1 MSRGLFITF
10 EGSEG
15 CGKSTQ
21 IRVLA
26 ERLGAAGRDVVLL
39 REPGGTVVGEK
50 IRDLLQY
57 TPEAK
62 GMVAEAELLLFAAS
76 RAQLVREKI
85 EPALAGGAVV
95 VADRFHDSTTVY
107 QGVGRG
113 LCAEAVAGVNGL
125 AIGECVPD
133 VTFLLDLEGEE
144 AKARL
149 AGRTDAVED
158 RMEQEPDAFYERV
171 RAGYLAL
178 AERESERFE
187 IMDAGLGIDRLGE
200 QIWEVLERRSGGVF
214 S

>member
-1 MSRGLFITF
+1 M
-10 EGSEG
+10 
-15 CGKSTQ
+15 
-21 IRVLA
+21 
-26 ERLGAAGRDVVLL
+26 VLL

-113 LCAEAVAGVNGL
+113 LDAAAVAGVNGL
-125 AIGECVPD
+125 AIGGCEPD

-144 AKARL
+144 ARARL

-187 IMDAGLGIDRLGE
+187 IMDAGLGIERLGE
-200 QIWEVLERRSGGVF
+200 QIWKVLERRPGGVL